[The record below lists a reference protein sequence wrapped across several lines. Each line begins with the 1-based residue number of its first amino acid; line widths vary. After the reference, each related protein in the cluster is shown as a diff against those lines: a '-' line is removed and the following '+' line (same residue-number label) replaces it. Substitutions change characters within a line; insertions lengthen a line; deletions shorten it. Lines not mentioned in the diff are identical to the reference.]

1 MTFSEP
7 PALFWESVILQC
19 EKQQSL
25 RKLTPVLL
33 SRYPKNDQ
41 LIEAVAPW
49 INVKSAPP
57 RSLPEGKKAMPKA
70 AEPTPPPQAS
80 GDPAAPPL
88 PATNAEKAPPAEV
101 KAGQQPIN
109 DIGGSAAGIDDD
121 GRDPPL
127 DIEYV
132 SVTVPKEL
140 AAEATTALVATI
152 RSLKIT
158 VDQIYKDVAE
168 LVAWRQSISTLSRAE
183 VANSEGGN
191 EPGPNRNPGGSKG
204 MGDGEPSEI
213 RGTHGTEPVPLAD
226 QPSVPDNI
234 ARPAASGIPV
244 ASPYSG

>member
-33 SRYPKNDQ
+33 SRYPNNDQ
-41 LIEAVAPW
+41 LIAATAPW
-49 INVKSAPP
+49 INVQTAPP
-57 RSLPEGKKAMPKA
+57 RSLPSSKKAQPKPA
-70 AEPTPPPQAS
+70 DTPTEPNTPPAEVVVEPT
-80 GDPAAPPL
+80 
-88 PATNAEKAPPAEV
+88 NVEKAPPAELV
-101 KAGQQPIN
+101 A
-109 DIGGSAAGIDDD
+109 
-121 GRDPPL
+121 DPL
-127 DIEYV
+127 LNIEYV
-132 SVTVPKEL
+132 AVTVPKEL
-140 AAEATTALVATI
+140 AAEAQTALVATI

-158 VDQIYKDVAE
+158 VDQVYKDVAE

-213 RGTHGTEPVPLAD
+213 RGTHGDDPVPLAD
-226 QPSVPDNI
+226 QQSVPDNL